1 MEQPFQLGPFEARR
15 TVFSVMLLS
24 SGECVAK
31 FSSSELMLLV
41 TKASTAK
48 ASRGRG
54 PPAQPQDPE
63 ELIVP
68 ARDGTLR
75 VLEAAFSAEA
85 AGSW

>member
-1 MEQPFQLGPFEARR
+1 
-15 TVFSVMLLS
+15 MLLS

-31 FSSSELMLLV
+31 FGSSELMLLV

-48 ASRGRG
+48 ASSGRG
-54 PPAQPQDPE
+54 PPDQPKDPE

-75 VLEAAFSAEA
+75 VLPSS
-85 AGSW
+85 G

>member
-1 MEQPFQLGPFEARR
+1 
-15 TVFSVMLLS
+15 MLLS

-48 ASRGRG
+48 ASSGRG
-54 PPAQPQDPE
+54 PPAQPKDPE

-75 VLEAAFSAEA
+75 VLEAASGAEA